1 MNGFE
6 VTVEVLRDVGRSGSS
21 VAGEVAVLL
30 PLAQAAGEIVDALPG
45 GAAAAAAAALGAAWR
60 ARVVATAEAL
70 AQQAAALLVAADAY
84 GAAERA
90 AVTALAGE
98 PGRRVAQAT
107 APAGEP

>member
-6 VTVEVLRDVGRSGSS
+6 VTVEVLRDVGGSGSS
-21 VAGEVAVLL
+21 VAGEVAVL

-45 GAAAAAAAALGAAWR
+45 GTCAAAAAALGAAWR

-70 AQQAAALLVAADAY
+70 AQHAAALRVAADAY

-98 PGRRVAQAT
+98 P
-107 APAGEP
+107 

>member
-1 MNGFE
+1 MDGFE
-6 VTVEVLRDVGRSGSS
+6 VTVEELRDAGGAGSS
-21 VAGEVAVLL
+21 VAGEVAVL

-45 GAAAAAAAALGAAWR
+45 GTTAAAAAVLGAAWR

-70 AQQAAALLVAADAY
+70 AQHAAALRVAAGAY

-98 PGRRVAQAT
+98 P
-107 APAGEP
+107 